1 MQNVNYSNL
10 IEQLESIKEYAQ
22 KLETRFAGELEEVH
36 PGNAKSAANLIHY
49 IALRHKDIRAVQ
61 RELGSLGISRLGK
74 AESHV
79 MAALNAVLRLL
90 QYLRGDEECE
100 LAEADVALWQGYS
113 ILQNNSN
120 VLFGESTEE
129 RKVRIMVTMPSE
141 AADDYDLIYNLIDAG
156 MNCARINCAHDG
168 PEQWQKMINHIREA
182 SSVLHKPCKINMDLA
197 GPKLRTGSMRQG
209 PKVIHIS
216 PERDLKG
223 RTVAPSTVWLA
234 PEDALPADEKVPH
247 VPVPEE
253 FIKAVNKNDIITFKD
268 TRKKECYLKVLEK
281 GVDVLGN
288 KRGRFAAC
296 YDSAY
301 IETGMKLK
309 VDNDYLTK
317 EGKKKKKKKQDSSD
331 IKVQTKV
338 GEILPVEEKIL
349 LKTGDLLLLHKD
361 DRPGEPAEYDDDG
374 VLLKQAHISCTLPSV
389 YSDVR
394 AGEPI
399 LMDDGKIEGI
409 IKAVTEEE
417 MTIEITYAKEG
428 GAKLKADKG
437 INLPHS
443 KLRIKGLTDK
453 DREDLRFVAEY
464 ADAVNMSF
472 VNSIDDVKDLISE
485 LNSLNAADLGVVL
498 KIETRAGYENLPG
511 ILLSAMQRHPVGVMI
526 ARGDLAVEVGWK
538 ALADIQEKILV
549 LCEAA
554 HVPIVWATQVL
565 ETLAKK
571 GRPSRAE
578 ITDAAMSQRA
588 ECVMLNKG
596 PHIIDTVTMLN
607 EILVEMEMHQD
618 KRAPMLPELKVP
630 HPFNTED

>member
-1 MQNVNYSNL
+1 
-10 IEQLESIKEYAQ
+10 
-22 KLETRFAGELEEVH
+22 
-36 PGNAKSAANLIHY
+36 
-49 IALRHKDIRAVQ
+49 
-61 RELGSLGISRLGK
+61 
-74 AESHV
+74 
-79 MAALNAVLRLL
+79 
-90 QYLRGDEECE
+90 
-100 LAEADVALWQGYS
+100 
-113 ILQNNSN
+113 
-120 VLFGESTEE
+120 
-129 RKVRIMVTMPSE
+129 
-141 AADDYDLIYNLIDAG
+141 
-156 MNCARINCAHDG
+156 
-168 PEQWQKMINHIREA
+168 
-182 SSVLHKPCKINMDLA
+182 
-197 GPKLRTGSMRQG
+197 
-209 PKVIHIS
+209 
-216 PERDLKG
+216 
-223 RTVAPSTVWLA
+223 
-234 PEDALPADEKVPH
+234 
-247 VPVPEE
+247 
-253 FIKAVNKNDIITFKD
+253 
-268 TRKKECYLKVLEK
+268 
-281 GVDVLGN
+281 
-288 KRGRFAAC
+288 
-296 YDSAY
+296 
-301 IETGMKLK
+301 MKLK

-361 DRPGEPAEYDDDG
+361 NRPGEPAEYDDDG